1 MPEPVRV
8 AVLASGSGSNL
19 QALLDAEA
27 AGSAP
32 WRTVLV
38 VSDREGAGA
47 LERAARAGVE
57 GRVIPVAERDPA
69 DVAADTLAA
78 LKAARVD
85 AVLLAG
91 YLRLLPGAVVAR
103 YRGRILNIHP
113 ALLPAFGGK
122 GMWGRRVHEAVL
134 ASGARVTG
142 PTVHLVDERYDEGRI
157 LAQWPVPVL
166 NGDTAATLASRVL
179 AQEHALYPRV
189 VGHLARAI
197 QAGEPV
203 TPLDAPGEIFQAM
216 GDPPARP
223 PSNPTENPPAS

>member
-27 AGSAP
+27 RGDTP

-38 VSDREGAGA
+38 VSDREGTGA

-57 GRVIPVAERDPA
+57 GRVIPVADRDRD

-85 AVLLAG
+85 AILLAG
-91 YLRLLPGAVVAR
+91 YLRLVPGQVVAR

-134 ASGARVTG
+134 ASGARISG

-166 NGDTAATLASRVL
+166 NGDTAETLAGRVL
-179 AQEHALYPRV
+179 EREHALYPQVAAR
-189 VGHLARAI
+189 LARAI

-203 TPLDAPGEIFQAM
+203 TPLDAPGEIFQAV
-216 GDPPARP
+216 GHPPEHP